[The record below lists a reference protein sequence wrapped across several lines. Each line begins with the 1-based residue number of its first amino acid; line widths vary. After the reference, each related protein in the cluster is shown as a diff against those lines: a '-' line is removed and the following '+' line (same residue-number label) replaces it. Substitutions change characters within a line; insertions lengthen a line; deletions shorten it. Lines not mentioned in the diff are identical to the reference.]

1 MLRVKEITQKY
12 ERTKIT
18 LRAFWYKAIKSG
30 KKGGQYSKT
39 VQTSKFRMLRKI
51 SQHAKFS

>member
-18 LRAFWYKAIKSG
+18 LRKFWYKAIKSG
-30 KKGGQYSKT
+30 QK
-39 VQTSKFRMLRKI
+39 VVDI
-51 SQHAKFS
+51 AK